1 MGKFIL
7 RFFLL
12 SLVAITLMAIFLTYF
27 GFETDRF
34 NALIKNKANE
44 INQYTKLEFEK
55 TKIHFN
61 PGEFNLVVKLKK
73 PQVLIRDKKI
83 DLSKIDLFLS
93 LRSFISSDFLLERAE
108 IAFIKNDIKD
118 ITKITSIFLP
128 KFINRQFRK
137 IFEKGSL
144 EGKFFIPFNKDG
156 SIGENYGFSGKI
168 SEASINFTKEFSIKN
183 LTTEINQKKEKDG
196 DVFVITVK
204 KGSFFDLDISESV
217 IHLQNAKNARKFK
230 TFLHTKGKVDFS
242 QIKKISSLFNLK
254 SNFLE
259 NIVANVNIKTNII
272 FDLNKKFKVKNLSY
286 SSKGDILDCS
296 FDLGKIEAFK
306 EYLPNHNTKLE
317 LKDSKIKFEKSEKT
331 QILELDGSIK
341 IQNQFDKF
349 KIKEKYN
356 HSKKNYK
363 ISGFLDLTNSDF
375 QISKLNYEKNLGKK
389 SKLSFD
395 LDFALNKYYN
405 INQLQFLD
413 DETKVYLE
421 NVKLNQN
428 FETIDLKKIEVKTFI
443 DQVKN
448 NDFLIN
454 KLDKIVI
461 KGDVF
466 DSRPF
471 LKSIYTKEH
480 RKTFAKNFTSD
491 IKVDFKKTLTGT
503 EDEISDFAMIA
514 SLSKGSYNKL
524 SAKGN
529 FSKEEIIEISIYQTD
544 NDTRTLQLI
553 SDRAKPFVKNF
564 NFIKGFEGGKLE
576 YQSTI
581 TKGTSNS
588 NLTITDFKVSKVPA
602 LAQLLTLASLQ
613 GIADTLNGEGIRF
626 ESIEIK
632 LNTKDNTLNVED
644 LLAIGPAVSILM
656 DGYVDKGKIV
666 SLRGTLVPATK
677 LNAIIASIPLVGD
690 ILVGKKLGEGV
701 VGVSFKM
708 KGHPKDIKTT
718 VNPIK
723 TLTPRFIVR
732 ALEKIKKQ
740 EKSKQSSQ

>member
-12 SLVAITLMAIFLTYF
+12 SLVAIILMAIFLTYF

-73 PQVLIRDKKI
+73 PQVLIRDEKI

-93 LRSFISSDFLLERAE
+93 LKSFISSDFLLERAE
-108 IAFIKNDIKD
+108 IAFVKNDIKD

-128 KFINRQFRK
+128 RFINRQFRK

-183 LTTEINQKKEKDG
+183 LTTEINKKKEKEG

-217 IHLQNAKNARKFK
+217 IHLQNLKNIRKFK

-286 SSKGDILDCS
+286 SSEGDILDCS

-306 EYLPNHNTKLE
+306 EYLPNYSTKLE
-317 LKDSKIKFEKSEKT
+317 LKDSKIKFEKSEKN

-341 IQNQFDKF
+341 IQNHFDKF
-349 KIKEKYN
+349 KIKEKHN

-375 QISKLNYEKNLGKK
+375 KISKLNYKKDLGKK
-389 SKLSFD
+389 SQISFD
-395 LDFALNKYYN
+395 ADFALNKYYN
-405 INQLQFLD
+405 INQLQFSAD
-413 DETKVYLE
+413 ATQVYLE

-428 FETIDLKKIEVKTFI
+428 FKIIDLKKIEVKTFI

-448 NDFLIN
+448 NDFSIN

-461 KGDVF
+461 KGNVF
-466 DSRPF
+466 DSRSF
-471 LKSIYTKEH
+471 LKSIYTKED
-480 RKTFAKNFTSD
+480 KKIFAKNFTSD
-491 IKVDFKKTLTGT
+491 IKVNFKKTLTGT

-529 FSKEEIIEISIYQTD
+529 FSNEEIIEISIYQTD
-544 NDTRTLQLI
+544 NDTRTFQLI

-581 TKGTSNS
+581 TKETSNS

-632 LNTKDNTLNVED
+632 SNTKGNTLNVDD

-656 DGYVDKGKIV
+656 EGYVDKGKTV

-740 EKSKQSSQ
+740 EQSKQSSQ

>member
-27 GFETDRF
+27 GFSTDRF

-55 TKIHFN
+55 TKIYFN
-61 PGEFNLVVKLKK
+61 PGEFNLVAKLQK

-93 LRSFISSDFLLERAE
+93 LKSFISSDFLLERAE

-217 IHLQNAKNARKFK
+217 IHLQNAKNVRKFK

-286 SSKGDILDCS
+286 SSNGDILDCS

-317 LKDSKIKFEKSEKT
+317 LKNSKIKFEKSEKT

-375 QISKLNYEKNLGKK
+375 QISKLNYKKNLGKK

-405 INQLQFLD
+405 INQLQFSD

-632 LNTKDNTLNVED
+632 SNTKDNTLNVED

>member
-1 MGKFIL
+1 MSKFIL

-12 SLVAITLMAIFLTYF
+12 SLVAIILMVIFLTYF

-34 NALIKNKANE
+34 NALVKNKANE

-55 TKIHFN
+55 TKIYLN
-61 PGEFNLVVKLKK
+61 PTEFNLVVRLKK
-73 PQVLIRDKKI
+73 PKILIRDHKI

-93 LRSFISSDFLLERAE
+93 LKSFISSDFLLERAE
-108 IAFIKNDIKD
+108 IAFVKNDIKD
-118 ITKITSIFLP
+118 ITKVTSIFLP
-128 KFINRQFRK
+128 KFINKQFRK
-137 IFEKGSL
+137 IFKRGSL
-144 EGKFFIPFNKDG
+144 EGKFYIPFDKDG
-156 SIGENYGFSGKI
+156 SISENYGFSGKI
-168 SEASINFTKEFSIKN
+168 SEASINFTKEFTIKN
-183 LTTEINQKKEKDG
+183 LTTEINHKKEKDG
-196 DVFVITVK
+196 DVFVVTVK
-204 KGSFFDLDISESV
+204 KGSFFDLDISKSV
-217 IHLQNAKNARKFK
+217 IHIKSGQNKRKFK
-230 TFLHTKGKVDFS
+230 TFLQTKGKMDFS

-254 SNFLE
+254 SDFLE
-259 NIVANVNIKTNII
+259 NIVTNINIKTNIF

-286 SSKGDILDCS
+286 SAEGDILDFS
-296 FDLGKIEAFK
+296 FNLGKIEAFK
-306 EYLPNHNTKLE
+306 KYLPNYNTKLE
-317 LKDSKIKFEKSEKT
+317 LKDSKIKFEKSEKN
-331 QILELDGSIK
+331 QILELDGLIK

-349 KIKEKYN
+349 KIKEKHNYG
-356 HSKKNYK
+356 KKNYK

-375 QISKLNYEKNLGKK
+375 RISKLNYKKNLGKK
-389 SKLSFD
+389 SQISFD
-395 LDFALNKYYN
+395 TDFALEKYYN
-405 INQLQFLD
+405 INKLQFSA
-413 DETKVYLE
+413 DETQIYLE
-421 NVKLNQN
+421 NIKLNKN
-428 FETIDLKKIEVKTFI
+428 FETMDLKKIEVKTFI

-471 LKSIYTKEH
+471 LKSIYTKED

-503 EDEISDFAMIA
+503 KDEISDFSMIA
-514 SLSKGSYNKL
+514 SISKGSYNKL

-529 FSKEEIIEISIYQTD
+529 FANEEIIEISIYQTD

-581 TKGTSNS
+581 GKRTSNS

-602 LAQLLTLASLQ
+602 LAQLLSLASLQ

-632 LNTKDNTLNVED
+632 SNTKDDTLNIED

-656 DGYVDKGKIV
+656 EGYVDRGKTV

-732 ALEKIKKQ
+732 ALEKIKKKEQ
-740 EKSKQSSQ
+740 SKQSSQ

>member
-93 LRSFISSDFLLERAE
+93 LKSLINSDFLLERAE

-217 IHLQNAKNARKFK
+217 IHLQNAKNTRKFK

-317 LKDSKIKFEKSEKT
+317 LKDSKIKFEKYEKT
-331 QILELDGSIK
+331 QIFELDGSIK

-375 QISKLNYEKNLGKK
+375 QISKLNYEKDLGKK

-413 DETKVYLE
+413 HETKVYLE

-471 LKSIYTKEH
+471 LKSIYAKQD
-480 RKTFAKNFTSD
+480 RKTFAKNFASD
-491 IKVDFKKTLTGT
+491 IKVDFKKILTGT
-503 EDEISDFAMIA
+503 KDEISDFAMIA
-514 SLSKGSYNKL
+514 SISKGSYNKL

-529 FSKEEIIEISIYQTD
+529 FSNE
-544 NDTRTLQLI
+544 
-553 SDRAKPFVKNF
+553 
-564 NFIKGFEGGKLE
+564 
-576 YQSTI
+576 
-581 TKGTSNS
+581 
-588 NLTITDFKVSKVPA
+588 
-602 LAQLLTLASLQ
+602 
-613 GIADTLNGEGIRF
+613 
-626 ESIEIK
+626 ESI
-632 LNTKDNTLNVED
+632 
-644 LLAIGPAVSILM
+644 
-656 DGYVDKGKIV
+656 
-666 SLRGTLVPATK
+666 R
-677 LNAIIASIPLVGD
+677 
-690 ILVGKKLGEGV
+690 
-701 VGVSFKM
+701 
-708 KGHPKDIKTT
+708 
-718 VNPIK
+718 
-723 TLTPRFIVR
+723 
-732 ALEKIKKQ
+732 
-740 EKSKQSSQ
+740 

>member
-12 SLVAITLMAIFLTYF
+12 SLVAIILMAIFLTYF

-73 PQVLIRDKKI
+73 PQVLIRDEKI

-93 LRSFISSDFLLERAE
+93 LKSFISSDFLLERAE
-108 IAFIKNDIKD
+108 IAFVKNDIKD

-128 KFINRQFRK
+128 RFINRQFRK

-183 LTTEINQKKEKDG
+183 LTTEINKKKEKEG

-217 IHLQNAKNARKFK
+217 IHLQNLKNTRKFK

-286 SSKGDILDCS
+286 SSEGDILDCS
-296 FDLGKIEAFK
+296 FDLGKIAAFK
-306 EYLPNHNTKLE
+306 EYLPNYSTKLE
-317 LKDSKIKFEKSEKT
+317 LKDSKIKFEKSEKN

-341 IQNQFDKF
+341 IQNHFDKF
-349 KIKEKYN
+349 KIKEKHN

-375 QISKLNYEKNLGKK
+375 KISKLNYKKDLGKK
-389 SKLSFD
+389 SQISFD
-395 LDFALNKYYN
+395 ADFALNKYYN
-405 INQLQFLD
+405 INQLQFSAD
-413 DETKVYLE
+413 ATQVYLE

-428 FETIDLKKIEVKTFI
+428 FKTIDLKKIEVKTFI

-448 NDFLIN
+448 NDFSIN

-461 KGDVF
+461 KGNVF

-471 LKSIYTKEH
+471 LKSIYTKED
-480 RKTFAKNFTSD
+480 KKIFAKNFTSD
-491 IKVDFKKTLTGT
+491 IKVNFKKTLTGT

-529 FSKEEIIEISIYQTD
+529 FSNEEIIEISIYQTD
-544 NDTRTLQLI
+544 NDTRTFQLI

-632 LNTKDNTLNVED
+632 SNTKGNTLNVED

-656 DGYVDKGKIV
+656 EGYVDKGKTV

-740 EKSKQSSQ
+740 EQSKQSSQ

>member
-12 SLVAITLMAIFLTYF
+12 SLVAIILMAIFLTYF

-73 PQVLIRDKKI
+73 PQVLIRDEKI

-93 LRSFISSDFLLERAE
+93 LKSFISSDFLLERAE
-108 IAFIKNDIKD
+108 IAFVKNDIKD

-128 KFINRQFRK
+128 RFINRQFRK

-144 EGKFFIPFNKDG
+144 EGKFFIPFKKDG

-183 LTTEINQKKEKDG
+183 LTTEINKKKEKEG

-217 IHLQNAKNARKFK
+217 IHLQNLKNTRKFK

-286 SSKGDILDCS
+286 SSEGDILDCS
-296 FDLGKIEAFK
+296 FDLGKIEVFK
-306 EYLPNHNTKLE
+306 EYLPNYSTKLE
-317 LKDSKIKFEKSEKT
+317 LKDSKIKFEKSEKN

-349 KIKEKYN
+349 KIKEKRN

-375 QISKLNYEKNLGKK
+375 KISKLNYKKDLGKK
-389 SKLSFD
+389 SQISFD
-395 LDFALNKYYN
+395 ADFALNKYYN
-405 INQLQFLD
+405 INQLQFSAD
-413 DETKVYLE
+413 ATQVYLE

-428 FETIDLKKIEVKTFI
+428 FKIIDLKKIEVKTFI

-448 NDFLIN
+448 NDFSIN

-461 KGDVF
+461 KGNVF

-471 LKSIYTKEH
+471 LKSIYTKED
-480 RKTFAKNFTSD
+480 KKIFAKNFTSD
-491 IKVDFKKTLTGT
+491 IKVNFKKTLTGT

-529 FSKEEIIEISIYQTD
+529 FSNEEIIEISIYQTD
-544 NDTRTLQLI
+544 NDTRTFQLI

-581 TKGTSNS
+581 TKETSNS
-588 NLTITDFKVSKVPA
+588 NLTIADFKVSKVPA

-632 LNTKDNTLNVED
+632 SSTKGNTLNVED

-656 DGYVDKGKIV
+656 EGYVDKGKTV

>member
-1 MGKFIL
+1 MSKFIL

-12 SLVAITLMAIFLTYF
+12 SLVVITLMAIFLTYF

-55 TKIHFN
+55 TKIHLN
-61 PGEFNLVVKLKK
+61 PGEFNLVVRLKK
-73 PQVLIRDKKI
+73 PRILIRDHKI

-93 LRSFISSDFLLERAE
+93 LKSFISSDFLLERAE
-108 IAFIKNDIKD
+108 IAFVKNDIKD
-118 ITKITSIFLP
+118 ITKVTSIFLP
-128 KFINRQFRK
+128 KFINKQFRK
-137 IFEKGSL
+137 IFERGSL
-144 EGKFFIPFNKDG
+144 EGKFYIPFNKDG
-156 SIGENYGFSGKI
+156 SISENYGFSGKI
-168 SEASINFTKEFSIKN
+168 SEASINFTKEFTIKN
-183 LTTEINQKKEKDG
+183 LTTEINHKKEKDE
-196 DVFVITVK
+196 DVFVVTVK
-204 KGSFFDLDISESV
+204 KGSFFDLDISKSV
-217 IHLQNAKNARKFK
+217 IHIKNGQNKRKFK

-254 SNFLE
+254 SDFLE
-259 NIVANVNIKTNII
+259 NIVTNINIKTNIF

-286 SSKGDILDCS
+286 SVEGDILDFS
-296 FDLGKIEAFK
+296 FNLGKIEAFK
-306 EYLPNHNTKLE
+306 KYLPNHNTKLE
-317 LKDSKIKFEKSEKT
+317 LKDSKIKFEKSEKN
-331 QILELDGSIK
+331 QILELDGLIK

-349 KIKEKYN
+349 KIKEKHNY
-356 HSKKNYK
+356 SKKNYK

-375 QISKLNYEKNLGKK
+375 RISKLNYEKNLGKK
-389 SKLSFD
+389 SQISFD
-395 LDFALNKYYN
+395 TDFALNKYYN
-405 INQLQFLD
+405 INQLQFSA
-413 DETKVYLE
+413 DETQVYLE
-421 NVKLNQN
+421 NIKLNKN
-428 FETIDLKKIEVKTFI
+428 FETMDLKKIEIKTFI

-466 DSRPF
+466 DSGPF
-471 LKSIYTKEH
+471 LKSIYTKEDG
-480 RKTFAKNFTSD
+480 KTFAKNFTSD
-491 IKVDFKKTLTGT
+491 IKVDFKKILTGT
-503 EDEISDFAMIA
+503 KDEISDFSMIA
-514 SLSKGSYNKL
+514 FISKGSYNKL

-529 FSKEEIIEISIYQTD
+529 FSNEEIIEISIYQTD

-581 TKGTSNS
+581 GKGTSNS

-602 LAQLLTLASLQ
+602 LAQLLSLASLQ

-632 LNTKDNTLNVED
+632 SNTKGNTLNVED

-656 DGYVDKGKIV
+656 EGYVDKGKTV

-690 ILVGKKLGEGV
+690 ILVGKKLGDGV

-732 ALEKIKKQ
+732 AIEKMKKK

>member
-1 MGKFIL
+1 MSKFIL

-12 SLVAITLMAIFLTYF
+12 SLVVITLMAIFLTYF

-34 NALIKNKANE
+34 NVLIKNKANE

-55 TKIHFN
+55 TKIHLN

-73 PQVLIRDKKI
+73 PGILIRDQKI

-93 LRSFISSDFLLERAE
+93 LKSLINSDFLLERAE
-108 IAFIKNDIKD
+108 IAFLKNDIKD

-128 KFINRQFRK
+128 RFINRQFRK

-217 IHLQNAKNARKFK
+217 IHLQNAKNTRKFK

-317 LKDSKIKFEKSEKT
+317 LKDSKIKFEKYEKT

-375 QISKLNYEKNLGKK
+375 QISKLNYEKDLGKK
-389 SKLSFD
+389 SKLSFN

-405 INQLQFLD
+405 INQLQFSA

-471 LKSIYTKEH
+471 LKSIYAKQD
-480 RKTFAKNFTSD
+480 RKTFAKNFASD
-491 IKVDFKKTLTGT
+491 IKVDFKKILTGT
-503 EDEISDFAMIA
+503 KDEISDFAMIA
-514 SLSKGSYNKL
+514 SISKGSYNKL

-529 FSKEEIIEISIYQTD
+529 FSNEEIIEISIYQID
-544 NDTRTLQLI
+544 NDTRTLQVI

-564 NFIKGFEGGKLE
+564 DFIKGFEGGKLE

-581 TKGTSNS
+581 AKGTSNS

-632 LNTKDNTLNVED
+632 SNTKDNTINVED

-656 DGYVDKGKIV
+656 EGYVDKGKTV

>member
-1 MGKFIL
+1 MSKFIL

-12 SLVAITLMAIFLTYF
+12 SLVVITLMAIFLTYF

-55 TKIHFN
+55 TKIHLN
-61 PGEFNLVVKLKK
+61 PGEFNLVVRLKK
-73 PQVLIRDKKI
+73 PRILIRDHKI

-93 LRSFISSDFLLERAE
+93 LKSFISSDFLLERAE
-108 IAFIKNDIKD
+108 IAFVKNDIKD
-118 ITKITSIFLP
+118 ITKVTSIFLP
-128 KFINRQFRK
+128 KFINKQFRK
-137 IFEKGSL
+137 IFERGSL
-144 EGKFFIPFNKDG
+144 EGKFYIPFNKDG
-156 SIGENYGFSGKI
+156 SISENYGFSGKI
-168 SEASINFTKEFSIKN
+168 SEASINFTKEFTIKN
-183 LTTEINQKKEKDG
+183 LTTEINHKKEKDG
-196 DVFVITVK
+196 DVFVVTVK
-204 KGSFFDLDISESV
+204 KGSFFDLDISKSV
-217 IHLQNAKNARKFK
+217 IHIKNGQNKRKFK

-254 SNFLE
+254 SDFLE
-259 NIVANVNIKTNII
+259 NIVTNINIKTNIF

-286 SSKGDILDCS
+286 SVEGDILDFS
-296 FDLGKIEAFK
+296 FNLGKIEAFK
-306 EYLPNHNTKLE
+306 KYLPNHNTKLE
-317 LKDSKIKFEKSEKT
+317 LKDSKIKFEKSEKN
-331 QILELDGSIK
+331 QILELDGLIK

-349 KIKEKYN
+349 KIKEKHNY
-356 HSKKNYK
+356 SKKNYK

-375 QISKLNYEKNLGKK
+375 RISKLNYEKNLGKK
-389 SKLSFD
+389 SQISFD
-395 LDFALNKYYN
+395 TDFALNKYYN
-405 INQLQFLD
+405 INQLQFSA
-413 DETKVYLE
+413 DETQVYLE
-421 NVKLNQN
+421 NIKLNKN
-428 FETIDLKKIEVKTFI
+428 FETMDLKKIEIKTFI

-466 DSRPF
+466 DSGPF
-471 LKSIYTKEH
+471 LKSIYTKEDG
-480 RKTFAKNFTSD
+480 KTFAKNFTSD
-491 IKVDFKKTLTGT
+491 IKVDFKKILTGT
-503 EDEISDFAMIA
+503 KDEISDFSMIA
-514 SLSKGSYNKL
+514 FISKGSYNKL

-529 FSKEEIIEISIYQTD
+529 FSNEEIIEISIYQTD

-581 TKGTSNS
+581 GKGTSNS

-602 LAQLLTLASLQ
+602 LAQLLSLASLQ

-632 LNTKDNTLNVED
+632 SNTKGNTLNVED

-656 DGYVDKGKIV
+656 EGYVDKGKTV

-690 ILVGKKLGEGV
+690 ILVGKKLGDGV

-732 ALEKIKKQ
+732 AIEKMKKK

>member
-12 SLVAITLMAIFLTYF
+12 SLVAIILMAIFLTYF

-73 PQVLIRDKKI
+73 PQVLIRDEKI

-93 LRSFISSDFLLERAE
+93 LKSFISSDFLLERAE
-108 IAFIKNDIKD
+108 IAFVKNDIKD

-128 KFINRQFRK
+128 RFINRQFRK

-183 LTTEINQKKEKDG
+183 LTTEINKKKEKEG

-217 IHLQNAKNARKFK
+217 IHLQNLKNTRKFK

-286 SSKGDILDCS
+286 SSEGDILDCS

-306 EYLPNHNTKLE
+306 EYLPNYSTKLE
-317 LKDSKIKFEKSEKT
+317 LKDSKIKFEKSEKN

-341 IQNQFDKF
+341 IQNHFDKF
-349 KIKEKYN
+349 KIKEKHN

-375 QISKLNYEKNLGKK
+375 KISKLNYKKDLGKK
-389 SKLSFD
+389 SQISFD
-395 LDFALNKYYN
+395 ADFALNKYYN
-405 INQLQFLD
+405 INQLQFSAD
-413 DETKVYLE
+413 ATQVYLE

-428 FETIDLKKIEVKTFI
+428 FKTIDLKKIEVKTFI

-448 NDFLIN
+448 NDFSIN

-461 KGDVF
+461 KGNVF

-471 LKSIYTKEH
+471 LKSIYTKED
-480 RKTFAKNFTSD
+480 KKIFSKNFTSD

-529 FSKEEIIEISIYQTD
+529 FSNEEIIEISIYQTD
-544 NDTRTLQLI
+544 NDTRTFQLI

-632 LNTKDNTLNVED
+632 SNTKGNTLNVED

-656 DGYVDKGKIV
+656 EGYVDKGKTV

-740 EKSKQSSQ
+740 EQSKQSSQ

>member
-93 LRSFISSDFLLERAE
+93 LKSFISSDFLLERAE

-217 IHLQNAKNARKFK
+217 IHLQNAKNVRKFK

-375 QISKLNYEKNLGKK
+375 QISKLNYEKDLGKK

-413 DETKVYLE
+413 HETKVYLE

-632 LNTKDNTLNVED
+632 SNTKDNTLNVED

-656 DGYVDKGKIV
+656 EGYVDKGKTV

>member
-1 MGKFIL
+1 MGKLVL

-12 SLVAITLMAIFLTYF
+12 SLAAIILIAIFLTYF

-34 NALIKNKANE
+34 NVLIKNKANE
-44 INQYTKLEFEK
+44 INQYTELDFEK
-55 TKIHFN
+55 TKIHLN
-61 PGEFNLVVKLKK
+61 PGEFNLVVKLQK
-73 PQVLIRDKKI
+73 PRVLIRDGQI
-83 DLSKIDLFLS
+83 DLSEIDLFLS
-93 LRSFISSDFLLERAE
+93 LKSFISSDFLLERAE

-128 KFINRQFRK
+128 RFINKQFRK
-137 IFEKGSL
+137 IFERGSL

-156 SIGENYGFSGKI
+156 SIGQNYGFSGKI
-168 SEASINFTKEFSIKN
+168 SEASIHFTKEFAIKN
-183 LTTEINQKKEKDG
+183 LTTEINHKKEKDG
-196 DVFVITVK
+196 DIFVITVK
-204 KGSFFDLDISESV
+204 KGSFFDLDISKSV
-217 IHLQNAKNARKFK
+217 IHLKNEKNSRKFK
-230 TFLHTKGKVDFS
+230 TFLHTRGKIDFP

-254 SNFLE
+254 SDFLE
-259 NIVANVNIKTNII
+259 NIVTNVNIKTNIF
-272 FDLNKKFKVKNLSY
+272 FDLNKKFKVKNLTY
-286 SSKGDILDCS
+286 SAEGDILDFS
-296 FDLGKIEAFK
+296 FDLGKSKVFEK
-306 EYLPNHNTKLE
+306 YLPNHNTKLE
-317 LKDSKIKFEKSEKT
+317 LKDSKIKFEKSKKT
-331 QILELDGSIK
+331 QMLELDGLIK

-349 KIKEKYN
+349 QIKEKHNY
-356 HSKKNYK
+356 SKKNYN

-375 QISKLNYEKNLGKK
+375 KISKLNYQKDLGKK
-389 SKLSFD
+389 SQLSFNA
-395 LDFALNKYYN
+395 DFILNKYYN
-405 INQLQFLD
+405 INQLQFLAD
-413 DETKVYLE
+413 KNQVYLE
-421 NVKLNQN
+421 NVKLNKN

-471 LKSIYTKEH
+471 LKSIYAK
-480 RKTFAKNFTSD
+480 KDSQTFAKNFTSD

-503 EDEISDFAMIA
+503 KDEISDFAMIA
-514 SLSKGSYNKL
+514 SISKGSYNKL

-529 FSKEEIIEISIYQTD
+529 FSNEEIIEISIYQID
-544 NDTRTLQLI
+544 NDTRTLQII

-564 NFIKGFEGGKLE
+564 DFIKGFEGGKLE

-581 TKGTSNS
+581 AKGTSNS
-588 NLTITDFKVSKVPA
+588 NLIITDFKVSKVPA

-632 LNTKDNTLNVED
+632 SNTKDNTINIED

-656 DGYVDKGKIV
+656 DGYVDKGKTV

>member
-55 TKIHFN
+55 TKIYFN
-61 PGEFNLVVKLKK
+61 PGEFNLVAKLQK

-128 KFINRQFRK
+128 RFINRQFRK

-196 DVFVITVK
+196 DVFVITVQ

-217 IHLQNAKNARKFK
+217 IHLQNAKNTRKFK

-317 LKDSKIKFEKSEKT
+317 LKDSKIKFEKYEKT

-656 DGYVDKGKIV
+656 DGYVDKGKTV

>member
-34 NALIKNKANE
+34 NVLIKNKANE

-73 PQVLIRDKKI
+73 PGVLIRDKKI

-93 LRSFISSDFLLERAE
+93 LKSLINSDFLLERAE
-108 IAFIKNDIKD
+108 IAFVKNDIKD

-128 KFINRQFRK
+128 RFINRQFRK

-183 LTTEINQKKEKDG
+183 LKKEINKKKEKEG

-217 IHLQNAKNARKFK
+217 IHLQNAKNTRKFK

-259 NIVANVNIKTNII
+259 SIVANVNIKTNII

-296 FDLGKIEAFK
+296 FDLGKIEVFK
-306 EYLPNHNTKLE
+306 EYFPNYNTKLE
-317 LKDSKIKFEKSEKT
+317 LKDSKVKFEKSEKA

-349 KIKEKYN
+349 KIKEKHN

-375 QISKLNYEKNLGKK
+375 KISKLNYEKDLGKK
-389 SKLSFD
+389 SQISFD
-395 LDFALNKYYN
+395 ADFVLNKYYN
-405 INQLQFLD
+405 INQLQFSA
-413 DETKVYLE
+413 DESKVYLE

-471 LKSIYTKEH
+471 LKSIYTKED
-480 RKTFAKNFTSD
+480 RKIFAKNFTSD
-491 IKVDFKKTLTGT
+491 IKIDFKKTLTGT

-514 SLSKGSYNKL
+514 SLNKGSYNKL

-529 FSKEEIIEISIYQTD
+529 FSNEEIIEISIYQTD
-544 NDTRTLQLI
+544 NDTRTFQLI

-581 TKGTSNS
+581 TKKTSNS

-602 LAQLLTLASLQ
+602 LAQLLSLASLQ

-632 LNTKDNTLNVED
+632 SNTKGNTLNVED

-656 DGYVDKGKIV
+656 EGYVDKGKTV

-690 ILVGKKLGEGV
+690 ILEK
-701 VGVSFKM
+701 
-708 KGHPKDIKTT
+708 
-718 VNPIK
+718 
-723 TLTPRFIVR
+723 
-732 ALEKIKKQ
+732 ALLV
-740 EKSKQSSQ
+740 

>member
-12 SLVAITLMAIFLTYF
+12 SLVAIILMAIFLTYF

-73 PQVLIRDKKI
+73 PQVLIRDEKI

-93 LRSFISSDFLLERAE
+93 LKSFISSDFLLERAE
-108 IAFIKNDIKD
+108 IAFVKNDIKD

-128 KFINRQFRK
+128 RFINRQFRK

-183 LTTEINQKKEKDG
+183 LTTEINKKKEKEG

-217 IHLQNAKNARKFK
+217 IHLQNLKNTRKFK

-286 SSKGDILDCS
+286 SSEGDILDCS

-306 EYLPNHNTKLE
+306 EYLPNYSTKLE
-317 LKDSKIKFEKSEKT
+317 LKDSKIKFEKSEKN

-341 IQNQFDKF
+341 IQNHFDKF
-349 KIKEKYN
+349 KIKEKHN

-375 QISKLNYEKNLGKK
+375 KISKLNYKKDLGKK
-389 SKLSFD
+389 SQISFD
-395 LDFALNKYYN
+395 ADFALNKYYN
-405 INQLQFLD
+405 INQLQFSAD
-413 DETKVYLE
+413 ATQVYLE

-428 FETIDLKKIEVKTFI
+428 FKTIDLKKIEVKTFI

-448 NDFLIN
+448 NDFSIN

-461 KGDVF
+461 KGNVF

-471 LKSIYTKEH
+471 LKSIYTKED
-480 RKTFAKNFTSD
+480 KKIFSKNFTSD

-529 FSKEEIIEISIYQTD
+529 FSNEEIIEISIYQTD
-544 NDTRTLQLI
+544 NDTRTFQLI

-602 LAQLLTLASLQ
+602 LAQLLTLASLR

-632 LNTKDNTLNVED
+632 SNTKGNTLNVED

-656 DGYVDKGKIV
+656 EGYVDKGKTV

-740 EKSKQSSQ
+740 EQSKQSSQ

>member
-1 MGKFIL
+1 MSKFIL

-12 SLVAITLMAIFLTYF
+12 SLVVITLMAIFLTYF

-34 NALIKNKANE
+34 NVLIKNKANE

-55 TKIHFN
+55 TKIHLN

-73 PQVLIRDKKI
+73 PGILIRDQKI

-93 LRSFISSDFLLERAE
+93 LKSLINSDFLLERAE
-108 IAFIKNDIKD
+108 IAFVKNDIKD

-168 SEASINFTKEFSIKN
+168 SEASINFNKEFSIKN
-183 LTTEINQKKEKDG
+183 LTTEINKKKEKEG

-217 IHLQNAKNARKFK
+217 IHLQNAKNTRKFK

-296 FDLGKIEAFK
+296 FDLGKIEVFK
-306 EYLPNHNTKLE
+306 EYLPNYNTKLE
-317 LKDSKIKFEKSEKT
+317 LKDSKVKFEKSEKA

-349 KIKEKYN
+349 KIKEKHN

-363 ISGFLDLTNSDF
+363 IIGFLDLTNSDF
-375 QISKLNYEKNLGKK
+375 KISKLNYQKDLGKK
-389 SKLSFD
+389 SQISFD
-395 LDFALNKYYN
+395 TDFALDKYYN
-405 INQLQFLD
+405 INQLQFLAD
-413 DETKVYLE
+413 KNQVYLE
-421 NVKLNQN
+421 NVKLNKN
-428 FETIDLKKIEVKTFI
+428 FETIDLKKVEVKTFI

-471 LKSIYTKEH
+471 LKSIYAKKD
-480 RKTFAKNFTSD
+480 RKTFAKNFASD
-491 IKVDFKKTLTGT
+491 IKVDFKKILTGT
-503 EDEISDFAMIA
+503 KDEISDFAMIA
-514 SLSKGSYNKL
+514 SISKGSYNKL

-529 FSKEEIIEISIYQTD
+529 FSNEEIIEISIYQID
-544 NDTRTLQLI
+544 NDTRTLQVI

-564 NFIKGFEGGKLE
+564 DFIKGFEGGKLE

-581 TKGTSNS
+581 GKGTSNS

-632 LNTKDNTLNVED
+632 SNTKDNTINVED

-656 DGYVDKGKIV
+656 EGYVDKGRTV

-740 EKSKQSSQ
+740 EQSKQSSQ

>member
-1 MGKFIL
+1 MSKFIL

-12 SLVAITLMAIFLTYF
+12 SLVVITLMAIFLTYF

-55 TKIHFN
+55 TKIHLN
-61 PGEFNLVVKLKK
+61 PREFNLVVRLKK
-73 PQVLIRDKKI
+73 PRILIRDHKI

-93 LRSFISSDFLLERAE
+93 LKSFVSSDFLLERAE
-108 IAFIKNDIKD
+108 IAFVKNDIKD
-118 ITKITSIFLP
+118 ITKVTSIFLP
-128 KFINRQFRK
+128 KFINKQFRK
-137 IFEKGSL
+137 IFERGSL
-144 EGKFFIPFNKDG
+144 EGKFYIPFNKDG
-156 SIGENYGFSGKI
+156 SISENYGFSGKI
-168 SEASINFTKEFSIKN
+168 SEASINFTKEFTIKN
-183 LTTEINQKKEKDG
+183 LTTEINHKKEKDG
-196 DVFVITVK
+196 DVFVVTVK
-204 KGSFFDLDISESV
+204 KGSFFDLDISKSV
-217 IHLQNAKNARKFK
+217 IHIKNGQNKRKFK

-254 SNFLE
+254 SDFIE
-259 NIVANVNIKTNII
+259 NIVTNINIKTNIF

-286 SSKGDILDCS
+286 SVEGDILDFS
-296 FDLGKIEAFK
+296 FNLGKIEAFK
-306 EYLPNHNTKLE
+306 KYLPNHNTKLE
-317 LKDSKIKFEKSEKT
+317 LKDSKIKFEKSEKN
-331 QILELDGSIK
+331 QILELDGLIK

-349 KIKEKYN
+349 KIKEKHNY
-356 HSKKNYK
+356 SKKNYK

-375 QISKLNYEKNLGKK
+375 RISKLNYEKNLGKK
-389 SKLSFD
+389 SQISFD
-395 LDFALNKYYN
+395 TDFALNKYYN
-405 INQLQFLD
+405 INQLQFSA
-413 DETKVYLE
+413 DETQIYLE
-421 NVKLNQN
+421 NIKLNKN
-428 FETIDLKKIEVKTFI
+428 FETMDLKKIEIKTFI

-466 DSRPF
+466 DSGPF
-471 LKSIYTKEH
+471 LKSIYAKEDG
-480 RKTFAKNFTSD
+480 KTFAKNFTSD
-491 IKVDFKKTLTGT
+491 IKVDFKKILTGT
-503 EDEISDFAMIA
+503 KDEISDFSMIA
-514 SLSKGSYNKL
+514 FISKGSYNKL

-529 FSKEEIIEISIYQTD
+529 FSNEEIIEISIYQTD

-581 TKGTSNS
+581 GKGTSNS

-602 LAQLLTLASLQ
+602 LAQLLSLASLQ

-632 LNTKDNTLNVED
+632 SNTKGNTLNVED

-656 DGYVDKGKIV
+656 EGYVDKGKTV

-690 ILVGKKLGEGV
+690 ILVGKKLGDGV

-732 ALEKIKKQ
+732 AIEKMKKK